1 MLYLLATLASLK
13 ITSRVVANTVHI
25 ESIRTG
31 LREGFRYVRQSDL
44 LPGLIFFS
52 FLIEFTAFPI
62 VNGLMTV
69 IGDELFDLGGT
80 GIGLLAASAS
90 IGALLGAL
98 SIGLRPNINN
108 PARIMIVGSLIWH
121 ALMLVLAIVPPLWLF
136 ALILVLWGLS
146 GGATFVGMLVGL
158 LRAAPAETR
167 GRVMGIRS
175 LGIYG
180 LPLGLL
186 LGGWISEHIGSA
198 AMIGTLGVIGLT
210 ATVFAALK
218 WPALLRKCTISTHAV
233 DSPASISSASDS
245 SSSPE

>member
-1 MLYLLATLASLK
+1 
-13 ITSRVVANTVHI
+13 
-25 ESIRTG
+25 
-31 LREGFRYVRQSDL
+31 
-44 LPGLIFFS
+44 
-52 FLIEFTAFPI
+52 
-62 VNGLMTV
+62 MTV

-108 PARIMIVGSLIWH
+108 PSRIMIVGSLIWH

-186 LGGWISEHIGSA
+186 LGGWMSEHIGSA